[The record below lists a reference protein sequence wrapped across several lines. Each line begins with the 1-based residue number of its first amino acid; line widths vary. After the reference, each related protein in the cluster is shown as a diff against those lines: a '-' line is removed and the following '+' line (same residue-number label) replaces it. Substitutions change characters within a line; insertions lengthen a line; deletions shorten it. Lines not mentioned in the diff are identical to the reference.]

1 MVEEVNKIIY
11 NMLIG
16 GKGVVLPGVG
26 TLFIE
31 RQGAKRIS
39 KDRLL
44 SPRNAVNF
52 SSQAEGRSIV
62 DEIVAI
68 AGCGEEQARDIYD
81 RWLAKTCDGKRIT
94 IGGVGVLN
102 DKSFSPEPE
111 FNAAINPGGVKTL
124 VVRRRSNA
132 WLYTVSGVCVA
143 VAVCVGVYMMWG
155 DALFGG
161 VSIVGGDGT
170 KIRLKTSSVVEEDVE
185 PTTDS
190 LPSALSDGAAGTLS
204 AQNSGVAATQPAAE
218 PSATAQPAAAQPAA
232 TPAGSTA
239 AQPQPSAAQAG
250 TDYAFWVVSG
260 VFSTE
265 QNAARALEMAGKNIK
280 DMEGRIIPFKDKYIA
295 ALFGSDN
302 RADCNAFARSYKDI
316 YPDLWIYE
324 VKR

>member
-16 GKGVVLPGVG
+16 GKGVLLPGVG
-26 TLFIE
+26 TLYIE

-81 RWLAKTCDGKRIT
+81 RWLAKTREGKRIT

-102 DKSFSPEPE
+102 DKSFSPEAG

-124 VVRRRSNA
+124 VVRQHSNV

-143 VAVCVGVYMMWG
+143 VALCVGAYMMWG
-155 DALFGG
+155 EKLFGG
-161 VSIVGGDGT
+161 VSVVGSDAQT
-170 KIRLKTSSVVEEDVE
+170 EMTAQVTADSTSAVQGIAG
-185 PTTDS
+185 DS
-190 LPSALSDGAAGTLS
+190 LAMAEAISSETAET
-204 AQNSGVAATQPAAE
+204 ATQ
-218 PSATAQPAAAQPAA
+218 TASTA
-232 TPAGSTA
+232 STA
-239 AQPQPSAAQAG
+239 ASESTAVVSGGSAAAK
-250 TDYAFWVVSG
+250 TAYRFWVVAG

-265 QNAARALEMAGKNIK
+265 QNASRALEMAEKNIK
-280 DMEGRIIPFKDKYIA
+280 DMDGRIVPFKGKFIA
-295 ALFGSDN
+295 ALFGSDS

-324 VKR
+324 VK

>member
-16 GKGVVLPGVG
+16 GKGVLLPGVG
-26 TLFIE
+26 TLYIE

-68 AGCGEEQARDIYD
+68 AGCSEEQARDIYD
-81 RWLAKTCDGKRIT
+81 RWLAKTREGKRIT
-94 IGGVGVLN
+94 IGGIGVLN
-102 DKSFSPEPE
+102 DKSFSPEAG

-124 VVRRRSNA
+124 VVRQRSNV
-132 WLYTVSGVCVA
+132 WLYAVSGVCVA
-143 VAVCVGVYMMWG
+143 VALCVGAYMMWG
-155 DALFGG
+155 EKLFGG
-161 VSIVGGDGT
+161 VSVVGSDAQT
-170 KIRLKTSSVVEEDVE
+170 EMMAQVTADSTSAVQGIAG
-185 PTTDS
+185 DS
-190 LPSALSDGAAGTLS
+190 LAMAETVSSETAET
-204 AQNSGVAATQPAAE
+204 ATQTT
-218 PSATAQPAAAQPAA
+218 STA
-232 TPAGSTA
+232 STA
-239 AQPQPSAAQAG
+239 ASESTAAVSGGSAAAG
-250 TDYAFWVVSG
+250 ASAANTAAAKTAYRFWVVAG

-265 QNAARALEMAGKNIK
+265 QNATRALEMAEKNIK
-280 DMEGRIIPFKDKYIA
+280 DMDGRIVPFKGKFIA
-295 ALFGSDN
+295 ALFGSDS

-324 VKR
+324 VK

>member
-16 GKGVVLPGVG
+16 GKGVLLPGVG
-26 TLFIE
+26 TLYIE

-81 RWLAKTCDGKRIT
+81 RWLAKTREGKRIT

-102 DKSFSPEPE
+102 DKSFSPEAG

-124 VVRRRSNA
+124 VVRRHSNA
-132 WLYTVSGVCVA
+132 WLYAVSGVCVA
-143 VAVCVGVYMMWG
+143 VALCVGAYMMWG
-155 DALFGG
+155 EKLFGG
-161 VSIVGGDGT
+161 VSVVGSDAQT
-170 KIRLKTSSVVEEDVE
+170 EMMAQVTADSTSAVQGVAG
-185 PTTDS
+185 DS
-190 LPSALSDGAAGTLS
+190 LAMAEAISSETAET
-204 AQNSGVAATQPAAE
+204 ATQAA
-218 PSATAQPAAAQPAA
+218 STA
-232 TPAGSTA
+232 STA
-239 AQPQPSAAQAG
+239 ASESTAAVSGGSAAAK
-250 TDYAFWVVSG
+250 TAYRFWVVAG

-265 QNAARALEMAGKNIK
+265 QNATRALEMAEKNIK
-280 DMEGRIIPFKDKYIA
+280 DMDGRIVPFKGKFIA
-295 ALFGSDN
+295 ALFGSDS

-324 VKR
+324 VK

>member
-16 GKGVVLPGVG
+16 GKGVLLPGVG

-31 RQGAKRIS
+31 RQGARRIS

-68 AGCGEEQARDIYD
+68 AGCSEEQARDIYD
-81 RWLAKTCDGKRIT
+81 RWLAKTREGKRIT

-102 DKSFSPEPE
+102 DKSFSPEAG

-132 WLYTVSGVCVA
+132 WLYAVSGICVA
-143 VAVCVGVYMMWG
+143 VAICVGAYMMWG
-155 DALFGG
+155 EKLFGG
-161 VSIVGGDGT
+161 VSVVGSDAQTEMTAQAADSASVAPGVAGDSLSMT
-170 KIRLKTSSVVEEDVE
+170 SVSAETADTSAPTTSSA
-185 PTTDS
+185 PT
-190 LPSALSDGAAGTLS
+190 SA
-204 AQNSGVAATQPAAE
+204 PE
-218 PSATAQPAAAQPAA
+218 SATA
-232 TPAGSTA
+232 TPAGSAAATDSAVNTA
-239 AQPQPSAAQAG
+239 ATKTA
-250 TDYAFWVVSG
+250 YRFWVVAG

-265 QNAARALEMAGKNIK
+265 QNASRALEMAGKNIK
-280 DMEGRIIPFKDKYIA
+280 DMDGRIVPFKGKFIA
-295 ALFGSDN
+295 ALFGSDS

-324 VKR
+324 VK

>member
-16 GKGVVLPGVG
+16 GKGVVLPEVG

-44 SPRNAVNF
+44 SPRNAVTF

-81 RWLAKTCDGKRIT
+81 RWLAKTREGKRIT

-132 WLYTVSGVCVA
+132 WLYAVSGVCVA

-161 VSIVGGDGT
+161 VSVVGGDGT
-170 KIRLKTSSVVEEDVE
+170 AAVTAVAED
-185 PTTDS
+185 TDS
-190 LPSALSDGAAGTLS
+190 AGTSTADSLLP
-204 AQNSGVAATQPAAE
+204 AAAE
-218 PSATAQPAAAQPAA
+218 PVPQPASETQQPQVPQEAQPAPQAQQTAQGGAA
-232 TPAGSTA
+232 
-239 AQPQPSAAQAG
+239 SAAG
-250 TDYAFWVVSG
+250 GDYTFWVVSG

-265 QNAARALEMAGKNIK
+265 QNAARALEMAEKNIK
-280 DMEGRIIPFKDKYIA
+280 DMDGRIIPFKDKFIA

>member
-16 GKGVVLPGVG
+16 GKGVLLPGVG
-26 TLFIE
+26 TLYIE

-81 RWLAKTCDGKRIT
+81 RWLAKTREGKRIT

-102 DKSFSPEPE
+102 DKSFSPEAG

-132 WLYTVSGVCVA
+132 WLYAVSGVCVA
-143 VAVCVGVYMMWG
+143 VALCVGAYMMWG
-155 DALFGG
+155 EKLFGG
-161 VSIVGGDGT
+161 VSVVGSDAEQSMT
-170 KIRLKTSSVVEEDVE
+170 AQAADSISAVPSVAG
-185 PTTDS
+185 DS
-190 LPSALSDGAAGTLS
+190 LAMAEAIPSETTET
-204 AQNSGVAATQPAAE
+204 ATQ
-218 PSATAQPAAAQPAA
+218 TAPTA
-232 TPAGSTA
+232 STA
-239 AQPQPSAAQAG
+239 ASESAAVSDG
-250 TDYAFWVVSG
+250 TAAATAAAVNAAAAKTAYRFWVVAG

-265 QNAARALEMAGKNIK
+265 QNASRALEMAEKNIK
-280 DMEGRIIPFKDKYIA
+280 DMDGRIVPFKGKFIA
-295 ALFGSDN
+295 ALFGSDS

-324 VKR
+324 VK

>member
-16 GKGVVLPGVG
+16 GKGVLLPGVG
-26 TLFIE
+26 TLYIE

-52 SSQAEGRSIV
+52 TSQAEGRSIV

-68 AGCGEEQARDIYD
+68 AGCSEEQARDIYD
-81 RWLAKTCDGKRIT
+81 RWLAKTREGKRIT

-102 DKSFSPEPE
+102 DKSFSPEAG

-132 WLYTVSGVCVA
+132 WLYAVSGVCVA
-143 VAVCVGVYMMWG
+143 VAICVGAYMMWG
-155 DALFGG
+155 EKLFGG
-161 VSIVGGDGT
+161 VSVVGSDAAQSVPAQAADSISAVPSVAGDSSAMAEAIPSGT
-170 KIRLKTSSVVEEDVE
+170 TEAATQTA
-185 PTTDS
+185 PTASTAAS
-190 LPSALSDGAAGTLS
+190 ESAAVSDGAA
-204 AQNSGVAATQPAAE
+204 AATADAVN
-218 PSATAQPAAAQPAA
+218 AAAAK
-232 TPAGSTA
+232 TA
-239 AQPQPSAAQAG
+239 
-250 TDYAFWVVSG
+250 YRFWVVAG

-265 QNAARALEMAGKNIK
+265 QNATRALEMAEKNIK
-280 DMEGRIIPFKDKYIA
+280 DMDGRIVPFKGKFIA
-295 ALFGSDN
+295 ALFGSDS

-324 VKR
+324 VK

>member
-16 GKGVVLPGVG
+16 GKGVLLPEVG
-26 TLFIE
+26 TLYIE

-81 RWLAKTCDGKRIT
+81 RWLAKTRDGKRIA

-111 FNAAINPGGVKTL
+111 FNAAINPNGVKTL

-132 WLYTVSGVCVA
+132 WLYAVSGVCVA
-143 VAVCVGVYMMWG
+143 VALCVGIYMMRG

-161 VSIVGGDGT
+161 VSVVGGGDE
-170 KIRLKTSSVVEEDVE
+170 R
-185 PTTDS
+185 
-190 LPSALSDGAAGTLS
+190 
-204 AQNSGVAATQPAAE
+204 VAANT
-218 PSATAQPAAAQPAA
+218 TLAAQPAA
-232 TPAGSTA
+232 GDTL
-239 AQPQPSAAQAG
+239 PSAAAPEAAIPADAPQQAG
-250 TDYAFWVVSG
+250 PTTSPASATQAAATQQPDTAVPSADYTFWVVAG

-265 QNAARALEMAGKNIK
+265 QNAARALEQAGKQIK
-280 DMEGRIIPFKDKYIA
+280 DLDGRIIPFKDKYIA

-302 RADCNAFARSYKDI
+302 RADCNAYARSYKDI

>member
-16 GKGVVLPGVG
+16 GKGVVLPEVG

-44 SPRNAVNF
+44 SPRNAVTF

-81 RWLAKTCDGKRIT
+81 RWLAKTREGKRIT

-132 WLYTVSGVCVA
+132 WLYAVSGVCVA

-161 VSIVGGDGT
+161 VSVVGGDGAAAVT
-170 KIRLKTSSVVEEDVE
+170 AVAED
-185 PTTDS
+185 TDS
-190 LPSALSDGAAGTLS
+190 AGTLTADS
-204 AQNSGVAATQPAAE
+204 LLPAAAEPVPQPASETQQPQVPQEAQPAPQAQQTAQGVAA
-218 PSATAQPAAAQPAA
+218 SAV
-232 TPAGSTA
+232 G
-239 AQPQPSAAQAG
+239 G
-250 TDYAFWVVSG
+250 DYTFWVVSG

-265 QNAARALEMAGKNIK
+265 QNAARALEMAEKNIK
-280 DMEGRIIPFKDKYIA
+280 DMDGRIIPFKDKFIA

>member
-16 GKGVVLPGVG
+16 GKGVLLPGVG
-26 TLFIE
+26 TLYIE

-81 RWLAKTCDGKRIT
+81 RWLAKTREGKRIT
-94 IGGVGVLN
+94 IGGVGILN
-102 DKSFSPEPE
+102 DKSFSPEAG

-124 VVRRRSNA
+124 VVRRHSNA
-132 WLYTVSGVCVA
+132 WLYAVSGVCVA
-143 VAVCVGVYMMWG
+143 VALCVGAYMMWG
-155 DALFGG
+155 EKLFGG
-161 VSIVGGDGT
+161 VSVVGSDAQT
-170 KIRLKTSSVVEEDVE
+170 EMMAQVTADSTSAVQGIAG
-185 PTTDS
+185 DS
-190 LPSALSDGAAGTLS
+190 LAMAEAISSETAET
-204 AQNSGVAATQPAAE
+204 ATQ
-218 PSATAQPAAAQPAA
+218 TASTA
-232 TPAGSTA
+232 STA
-239 AQPQPSAAQAG
+239 ASESTAAVSGGSAAA
-250 TDYAFWVVSG
+250 TDSSAVNTAAAKTAYRFWVVAG

-265 QNAARALEMAGKNIK
+265 QNATRALEMAEKNIK
-280 DMEGRIIPFKDKYIA
+280 DMDGRIVPFKGKFIA
-295 ALFGSDN
+295 ALFGSDS

-324 VKR
+324 VK